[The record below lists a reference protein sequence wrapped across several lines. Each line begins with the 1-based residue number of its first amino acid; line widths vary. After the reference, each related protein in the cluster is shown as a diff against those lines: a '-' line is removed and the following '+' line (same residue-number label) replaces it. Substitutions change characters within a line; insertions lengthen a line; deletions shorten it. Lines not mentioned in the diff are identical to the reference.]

1 MCLKKIKNKI
11 SLTCL
16 NSVETFTKYMY
27 LFPNLELFK

>member
-16 NSVETFTKYMY
+16 NFVETFTKY